1 MKNNL
6 NPERA
11 PLLCNQA
18 VIASYREQ
26 EVPAYRG
33 NPLIEALPA
42 ILSEDEAMDA
52 LGCYPLHREEDRQ
65 APAHIR
71 YHMIQT
77 ALSFFAPLP
86 VHIDLEQRF
95 SRLLRGGYVAR
106 NPVRPGYWNQTIA
119 RVESVSPSNPWP
131 LHAVSSDASGMT
143 VVGMSGVGKTTGV
156 DRTLGR
162 YPQVIHHNQYAGH
175 NFTLSQIVW
184 LKLACPFDGS
194 IKGLCINF
202 FQAVD
207 DLVGTNYYAS
217 YIRSRG
223 TVDEMLPHMAR
234 VASLHCLGVLIIDEI
249 QHLNQASSG
258 GSERMLNFFV
268 QLINTIGL
276 PVILIGT
283 YGAMEVLS
291 REFRQIRRGCGQ
303 GDLVWD
309 RMKNDVI
316 WEHFVE
322 TLWHYQYTRNQTPLT
337 RELRDALYDEC
348 QGITDFAK
356 KLYLLA
362 QVRAIATGI
371 ETVTPALIRA
381 VAADSLRTARPVI
394 DALRTGNIRVLST
407 LSDVHPID
415 FDAYSQQMRATP
427 RSEFPLTPVQGKP
440 VLQESNAQPQIEP
453 AIAPCDAPISNSPPP
468 VSNKRAKSKKSSAV
482 LAGSLMDIVYR
493 KERGKM
499 SPYDAL
505 KQASL
510 ICSATE
516 FLKQGAST

>member
-1 MKNNL
+1 MKNES
-6 NPERA
+6 NPGYS
-11 PLLCNQA
+11 PLLRDHA

-26 EVPAYRG
+26 EVAAYRG

-42 ILSEDEAMDA
+42 ILSEHEAMVA
-52 LGCYPLHREEDRQ
+52 LSCYPPHREDDRQ

-71 YHMIQT
+71 YHMVQS
-77 ALSFFAPLP
+77 ALRFFAPLP
-86 VHIDLEQRF
+86 VHINLEQRI
-95 SRLLRGGYVAR
+95 SRLLRGGYEAR
-106 NPVRPGYWNQTIA
+106 NPMHPGYWSEAIS
-119 RVESVSPSNPWP
+119 RVGSISSSNPLP
-131 LHAVSSDASGMT
+131 LHAVTRDPSGMT
-143 VVGMSGVGKTTGV
+143 IIGMSGVGKTTGV
-156 DRTLGR
+156 DRSLVLC
-162 YPQVIHHNQYAGH
+162 PQVIHHNHYGGR
-175 NFTLSQIVW
+175 NFTMSQIVW

-207 DLVGTNYYAS
+207 DILGTNYYAS
-217 YIRSRG
+217 YTHSRG
-223 TVDEMLPHMAR
+223 TVDEMLPRMAR

-249 QHLNQASSG
+249 QHLSQARSG

-303 GDLVWD
+303 GDLVWE
-309 RMKNDVI
+309 RMKNDDVWAI
-316 WEHFVE
+316 FVE
-322 TLWHYQYTRNQTPLT
+322 TLWHYQYTRTITPLT
-337 RELRDALYDEC
+337 RELRNTLYDEC

-362 QVRAIATGI
+362 QVHAIATGI
-371 ETVTPALIRA
+371 ETVTPAVIRS
-381 VAADSLRTARPVI
+381 VAAESLRTARPVL

-427 RSEFPLTPVQGKP
+427 RSEVPLTPVPRGACRP
-440 VLQESNAQPQIEP
+440 GTEYTTPDQIS
-453 AIAPCDAPISNSPPP
+453 D
-468 VSNKRAKSKKSSAV
+468 
-482 LAGSLMDIVYR
+482 
-493 KERGKM
+493 
-499 SPYDAL
+499 
-505 KQASL
+505 
-510 ICSATE
+510 
-516 FLKQGAST
+516 STM